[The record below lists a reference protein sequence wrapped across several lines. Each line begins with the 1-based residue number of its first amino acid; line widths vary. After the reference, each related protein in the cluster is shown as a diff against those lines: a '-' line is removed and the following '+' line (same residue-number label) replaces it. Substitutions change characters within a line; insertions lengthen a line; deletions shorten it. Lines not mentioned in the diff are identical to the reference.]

1 MDKELVYRYLKQY
14 KDIYSN
20 TLYIEN
26 KEQLMALKKVKRKA
40 VSQNPKVML
49 LYGAPKVG
57 KTTAL
62 SQLEDCLII
71 DTEGGANMV
80 DGYIMEAN
88 NREDLINILKEAK
101 EGHDYKYVA
110 IDTIDKVATWAEHTV
125 CQEESVSAVQDLA
138 FGKGF
143 GLVREK
149 VLNTVDAL
157 KSIFPH
163 VIIIGH
169 RKWARAVVDSKAI
182 VEPESLDLT
191 GKLKNM
197 LMADCDAIGY
207 VYRDDEKGD
216 LMVSFKSNESLEAGS
231 RSPHL
236 KGKEMKLNWKSIYK
250 GEK

>member
-1 MDKELVYRYLKQY
+1 
-14 KDIYSN
+14 
-20 TLYIEN
+20 
-26 KEQLMALKKVKRKA
+26 MALKKVKRKA
-40 VSQNPKVML
+40 VSQNPKTML

-62 SQLEDCLII
+62 SQLDDCLII
-71 DTEGGANMV
+71 DTEGGANMIE
-80 DGYIMEAN
+80 GYVEAIN
-88 NREDLINILKEAK
+88 SRKELIELLKQAQ
-101 EGHDYKYVA
+101 EGHEYKYVA
-110 IDTIDKVATWAEHTV
+110 IDTIDKIATWAEQAV
-125 CQEESVSAVQDLA
+125 CEEENVSAVQDLA

-149 VLNTVDAL
+149 VLNTVGIL
-157 KSIFPH
+157 KQIFPH

-169 RKWARAVVDSKAI
+169 RKWARAIVDSKAI

-207 VYRDDEKGD
+207 VYRDEEQGN
-216 LMVSFKSNESLEAGS
+216 LMVSFKANDALEAGS

-236 KGKEMKLNWKSIYK
+236 KGKEIKLNWKLIYK

>member
-1 MDKELVYRYLKQY
+1 
-14 KDIYSN
+14 
-20 TLYIEN
+20 
-26 KEQLMALKKVKRKA
+26 MALKKVKRKA
-40 VSQNPKVML
+40 VSNNPKTML

-62 SQLEDCLII
+62 SKLDNCLII
-71 DTEGGANMV
+71 DTEGGANMIE
-80 DGYIMEAN
+80 GYVESVKDRA
-88 NREDLINILKEAK
+88 ELITLLKEAQD
-101 EGHDYKYVA
+101 GHEFKYVA
-110 IDTIDKVATWAEHTV
+110 IDTIDRVATWADKAV
-125 CQEESVSAVQDLA
+125 CEEEGVTAVQDLP

-149 VLNTVDAL
+149 VLNTIHFL
-157 KSIFPH
+157 KEIFPH

-169 RKWARAVVDSKAI
+169 RKRARAIVDGKAM

-207 VYRDDEKGD
+207 VYRDDEKKK
-216 LMVSFKSNESLEAGS
+216 LMVSFQANEALEAGS

-236 KGKEMKLNWKSIYK
+236 RGKEMELNWKSIYK
-250 GEK
+250 GDK

>member
-1 MDKELVYRYLKQY
+1 
-14 KDIYSN
+14 
-20 TLYIEN
+20 
-26 KEQLMALKKVKRKA
+26 MALKKVKRKA
-40 VSQNPKVML
+40 VSQNPKTML

-62 SQLEDCLII
+62 SQLNDCLII
-71 DTEGGANMV
+71 DTEGGANMIE
-80 DGYIMEAN
+80 GYVETVN
-88 NREDLINILKEAK
+88 NRQDLIKLLKEAK
-101 EGHDYKYVA
+101 EGHEFKYVA
-110 IDTIDKVATWAEHTV
+110 LDTIDKIAVWAEKAV
-125 CQEESVSAVQDLA
+125 CEEESVSAVQDLA

-143 GLVREK
+143 AMVREK
-149 VLNTVDAL
+149 VLNTVNIL
-157 KSIFPH
+157 KEIFPH

-207 VYRDDEKGD
+207 VYRDDEKEK
-216 LMVSFKSNESLEAGS
+216 LMVSFQANEALEAGS

-236 KGKEMKLNWKSIYK
+236 RGKEIELTWNNIYK
-250 GEK
+250 KESK

>member
-1 MDKELVYRYLKQY
+1 
-14 KDIYSN
+14 
-20 TLYIEN
+20 
-26 KEQLMALKKVKRKA
+26 MALKKVKRKA
-40 VSQNPKVML
+40 VSQNPKTML

-71 DTEGGANMV
+71 DTENGANMV
-80 DGYIMEAN
+80 DGYIETVS
-88 NREDLINILKEAK
+88 NREELISLLQEAK
-101 EGHDYKYVA
+101 EGHEYKYAA
-110 IDTIDKVATWAEHTV
+110 IDTIDKIAIWAEKAI
-125 CQEESVSAVQDLA
+125 CEQENVTAIADLA

-143 GLVREK
+143 GMVREK
-149 VLNTVDAL
+149 VLNTVNIL
-157 KSIFPH
+157 KEIFPH

-169 RKWARAVVDSKAI
+169 RKWAKAIVDSKAI

-207 VYRDDEKGD
+207 VYRDEDKGK
-216 LMVSFKSNESLEAGS
+216 LMVSFKANEALEAGS

-236 KGKEMKLNWKSIYK
+236 RGKEIELKWNLIYK
-250 GEK
+250 EKK

>member
-1 MDKELVYRYLKQY
+1 MKNPVIKYLEAYR
-14 KDIYSN
+14 DIYGD
-20 TLYIEN
+20 TIYLN
-26 KEQLMALKKVKRKA
+26 KESRMALKKVKRKA
-40 VSQNPKVML
+40 VSQNPKSLL

-62 SQLEDCLII
+62 SQLKDCLII
-71 DTEGGANMV
+71 DTEGGANMIE
-80 DGYIMEAN
+80 GYVESVK
-88 NREDLINILKEAK
+88 NREELIVLLKEAQA
-101 EGHDYKYVA
+101 GHEYKYVA
-110 IDTIDKVATWAEHTV
+110 IDTIDRIATWAEKAV
-125 CQEESVSAVQDLA
+125 CEEENVSAIQDLA

-149 VLNTVDAL
+149 VLNTVQFL
-157 KSIFPH
+157 KEIFPH

-169 RKWARAVVDSKAI
+169 RKWARAIVDSKAI

-197 LMADCDAIGY
+197 LMADSDAIGY
-207 VYRDDEKGD
+207 VYRDEEKGK
-216 LMVSFKSNESLEAGS
+216 LMVTFKSNEALEAGS

-236 KGKEMKLNWKSIYK
+236 RGKEMELKWNLIYK

>member
-1 MDKELVYRYLKQY
+1 M
-14 KDIYSN
+14 
-20 TLYIEN
+20 
-26 KEQLMALKKVKRKA
+26 LKKVKRKA
-40 VSQNPKVML
+40 VSQNPKTML

-62 SQLEDCLII
+62 SQLDDCLII
-71 DTEGGANMV
+71 DTEGGANMIE
-80 DGYIMEAN
+80 GYVHSVS
-88 NREDLINILKEAK
+88 NRKELIELLKQAQ

-110 IDTIDKVATWAEHTV
+110 VDTIDKIATWAEQAV
-125 CQEESVSAVQDLA
+125 CEEESVSAVQDLA

-149 VLNTVDAL
+149 VLNTVAIL
-157 KSIFPH
+157 KKIFPH

-207 VYRDDEKGD
+207 VYRDEDSSK
-216 LMVSFKSNESLEAGS
+216 LMVSFKANDALEAGS

-236 KGKEMKLNWKSIYK
+236 KGKEMEVNWKLIYK
-250 GEK
+250 GDK

>member
-1 MDKELVYRYLKQY
+1 
-14 KDIYSN
+14 
-20 TLYIEN
+20 
-26 KEQLMALKKVKRKA
+26 MALKKVKRKA
-40 VSQNPKVML
+40 ISNNPKVML

-62 SQLEDCLII
+62 SQLKDCLII
-71 DTEGGANMV
+71 DTEGGANMIE
-80 DGYIMEAN
+80 GYIESVN
-88 NREDLINILKEAK
+88 NRDELIELLKEAQA
-101 EGHDYKYVA
+101 GHNYDYVA
-110 IDTIDKVATWAEHTV
+110 IDTIDKIATWAETAV
-125 CQEESVSAVQDLA
+125 CAEENVSAVQDLA

-143 GLVREK
+143 AMVREK
-149 VLNTVDAL
+149 VLNTVKIL
-157 KSIFPH
+157 KEIFPH
-163 VIIIGH
+163 VIIVGH

-207 VYRDDEKGD
+207 VYRDEEKSK
-216 LMVSFKSNESLEAGS
+216 LMVTFKSNDALEAGS

-236 KGKEMKLNWKSIYK
+236 RGKDIELKWNLIYK

>member
-1 MDKELVYRYLKQY
+1 
-14 KDIYSN
+14 
-20 TLYIEN
+20 
-26 KEQLMALKKVKRKA
+26 MALKKVKRKA
-40 VSQNPKVML
+40 VSQNPKTLL

-62 SQLEDCLII
+62 SQLDDCLIL
-71 DTEGGANMV
+71 DTEGGANMIE
-80 DGYIMEAN
+80 GYVESVN
-88 NREDLINILKEAK
+88 NREELIKVLKEAQD
-101 EGHDYKYVA
+101 GHEYKYVA
-110 IDTIDKVATWAEHTV
+110 IDTIDKIATWAENAV
-125 CQEESVSAVQDLA
+125 CAEENVSAVQDLA

-143 GLVREK
+143 GMVREK
-149 VLNTVDAL
+149 VLNTVKIL
-157 KSIFPH
+157 KEIFPH
-163 VIIIGH
+163 VIIVGH

-207 VYRDDEKGD
+207 VYRDEEKGN
-216 LMVSFKSNESLEAGS
+216 LMVTFQSNDALEAGS

-236 KGKEMKLNWKSIYK
+236 KGKELELKWNLIYK

>member
-1 MDKELVYRYLKQY
+1 
-14 KDIYSN
+14 
-20 TLYIEN
+20 
-26 KEQLMALKKVKRKA
+26 MALKKVKRKA
-40 VSQNPKVML
+40 VSDNPKSLL

-62 SQLEDCLII
+62 SQLNDCLII

-80 DGYIMEAN
+80 DGYIETVN
-88 NREDLINILKEAK
+88 NRDDFIALLQEAK
-101 EGHDYKYVA
+101 EGHDYTYVA
-110 IDTIDKVATWAEHTV
+110 LDTVDKVADWAEKAV
-125 CQEESVSAVQDLA
+125 CQEESVTAVADLA

-143 GLVREK
+143 GMVREK
-149 VLNTVDAL
+149 VLNTIQVL
-157 KSIFPH
+157 KEIFPH

-169 RKWARAVVDSKAI
+169 RKWAKSIVDGKAL

-207 VYRDDEKGD
+207 VYRDDEKGK
-216 LMVSFKSNESLEAGS
+216 LMVSFKPNDSLEAGS

-236 KGKEMKLNWKSIYK
+236 RGKEIELKWNLIYK
-250 GEK
+250 EKK

>member
-1 MDKELVYRYLKQY
+1 
-14 KDIYSN
+14 
-20 TLYIEN
+20 
-26 KEQLMALKKVKRKA
+26 MALKKVKRKA

-71 DTEGGANMV
+71 DTEGGANMIE
-80 DGYIMEAN
+80 GYVETVN
-88 NREDLINILKEAK
+88 SRQDLIKLLKEAK
-101 EGHDYKYVA
+101 EGHEFKYVA
-110 IDTIDKVATWAEHTV
+110 LDTIDKIAIWAEKAV
-125 CQEESVSAVQDLA
+125 CEEEQVSAVQDLA

-143 GLVREK
+143 AMVREK
-149 VLNTVDAL
+149 VLNTVNIL
-157 KSIFPH
+157 KEIFPH

-207 VYRDDEKGD
+207 VYRDDEKGK
-216 LMVSFKSNESLEAGS
+216 LMVSFQANEALEAGS

-236 KGKEMKLNWKSIYK
+236 RGKEIELTWNNIYK
-250 GEK
+250 KESK

>member
-1 MDKELVYRYLKQY
+1 
-14 KDIYSN
+14 
-20 TLYIEN
+20 
-26 KEQLMALKKVKRKA
+26 MALKKVKRKA
-40 VSQNPKVML
+40 VSQNPKTLL

-62 SQLEDCLII
+62 SQLDDCLIL
-71 DTEGGANMV
+71 DTEGGANMIE
-80 DGYIMEAN
+80 GYVESVN
-88 NREDLINILKEAK
+88 NREELIKVLKEAQD
-101 EGHDYKYVA
+101 GHEYKYVA
-110 IDTIDKVATWAEHTV
+110 IDTIDKIATWAENAV
-125 CQEESVSAVQDLA
+125 CAEENVSAVQDLA

-143 GLVREK
+143 GMVREK
-149 VLNTVDAL
+149 VLNTVKIL
-157 KSIFPH
+157 KDIFPH

-207 VYRDDEKGD
+207 VYRDEDKGK
-216 LMVSFKSNESLEAGS
+216 LMVSFKANEALEAGS

-236 KGKEMKLNWKSIYK
+236 RGKQMKLNWKNIYK
-250 GEK
+250 EKK

>member
-1 MDKELVYRYLKQY
+1 
-14 KDIYSN
+14 
-20 TLYIEN
+20 
-26 KEQLMALKKVKRKA
+26 MALKKVRRKA
-40 VSQNPKVML
+40 ISQNPKVML

-62 SQLEDCLII
+62 SQLDNCLII
-71 DTEGGANMV
+71 DTEGGANMIE
-80 DGYIMEAN
+80 GYIEQAN
-88 NREDLINILKEAK
+88 NREELINILKEAK

-110 IDTIDKVATWAEHTV
+110 IDTIDKIADWAEKTV
-125 CQEESVSAVQDLA
+125 CQEEQVTA
-138 FGKGF
+138 K
-143 GLVREK
+143 E
-149 VLNTVDAL
+149 
-157 KSIFPH
+157 IFPH

-197 LMADCDAIGY
+197 LMADSDAIGY

-216 LMVSFKSNESLEAGS
+216 LMVSFKANDALEAGS

-236 KGKEMKLNWKSIYK
+236 RGKEIELDWKKIYK
-250 GEK
+250 ETK

>member
-1 MDKELVYRYLKQY
+1 
-14 KDIYSN
+14 
-20 TLYIEN
+20 
-26 KEQLMALKKVKRKA
+26 MALKKVKRKA
-40 VSQNPKVML
+40 ISQDPKVML

-71 DTEGGANMV
+71 DTEQGANMV
-80 DGYIMEAN
+80 EGYIQEVNSRKELFEILEEAQ
-88 NREDLINILKEAK
+88 K
-101 EGHDYKYVA
+101 GHDYKYVA
-110 IDTIDKVATWAEHTV
+110 IDTIDKIAIWAEKAV
-125 CQEESVSAVQDLA
+125 CESEQVSAIQDLA

-143 GLVREK
+143 AMVREK
-149 VLNTVDAL
+149 VLNTIKAM
-157 KSIFPH
+157 KQIFPH

-207 VYRDDEKGD
+207 VYRDDDSSK
-216 LMVSFKSNESLEAGS
+216 LMVSFQANEALEAGS

-236 KGKEMKLNWKSIYK
+236 RGKNIELNWKLIYK
-250 GEK
+250 EKK

>member
-1 MDKELVYRYLKQY
+1 
-14 KDIYSN
+14 
-20 TLYIEN
+20 
-26 KEQLMALKKVKRKA
+26 MALKKVKRKA
-40 VSQNPKVML
+40 VSQNPKTML

-80 DGYIMEAN
+80 EGYIETVN
-88 NREDLINILKEAK
+88 SREDLIKLLEEAK
-101 EGHDYKYVA
+101 KGHEFKYVA
-110 IDTIDKVATWAEHTV
+110 LDTIDKIAIWAEKAI
-125 CQEESVSAVQDLA
+125 CEQENVTAIADLA

-143 GLVREK
+143 GMVREK
-149 VLNTVDAL
+149 VLNTVNIL
-157 KSIFPH
+157 KEIFPH

-169 RKWARAVVDSKAI
+169 RKWAKAVVDSKAI

-207 VYRDDEKGD
+207 VYRNEENSK
-216 LMVSFKSNESLEAGS
+216 LMVTFQANEALEAGS

-236 KGKEMKLNWKSIYK
+236 RGKEIELTWNNIYK
-250 GEK
+250 KESK

>member
-1 MDKELVYRYLKQY
+1 
-14 KDIYSN
+14 
-20 TLYIEN
+20 
-26 KEQLMALKKVKRKA
+26 MALKKVKRKA
-40 VSQNPKVML
+40 VSQNPKSLL

-62 SQLEDCLII
+62 SQLDDCLII
-71 DTEGGANMV
+71 DTEGGANMIE
-80 DGYIMEAN
+80 GYVESVN
-88 NREDLINILKEAK
+88 NREELIKVLKEAQD
-101 EGHDYKYVA
+101 GHEYKYVA
-110 IDTIDKVATWAEHTV
+110 IDTIDKIATWAENAV
-125 CQEESVSAVQDLA
+125 CAEENVSAVQDLA

-143 GLVREK
+143 GMVREK
-149 VLNTVDAL
+149 VLNTVKIL
-157 KSIFPH
+157 KEIFPH
-163 VIIIGH
+163 VIIVGH

-207 VYRDDEKGD
+207 VYRDEEKGN
-216 LMVSFKSNESLEAGS
+216 LMVTFQSNDALEAGS

-236 KGKEMKLNWKSIYK
+236 KGKELELKWNLIYK

>member
-1 MDKELVYRYLKQY
+1 
-14 KDIYSN
+14 
-20 TLYIEN
+20 
-26 KEQLMALKKVKRKA
+26 MALKKVKRKA
-40 VSQNPKVML
+40 ISENPKVML

-62 SQLEDCLII
+62 SQLNDCLII

-80 DGYIMEAN
+80 DGYIETVN
-88 NREDLINILKEAK
+88 NRDDFIALLQEAK
-101 EGHDYKYVA
+101 EGHDYTYVA
-110 IDTIDKVATWAEHTV
+110 LDTVDKVADWAEKAV
-125 CQEESVSAVQDLA
+125 CLEEGVTAVADLA

-143 GLVREK
+143 GMVREK
-149 VLNTVDAL
+149 VLNTIQVL
-157 KSIFPH
+157 KEIFPH

-169 RKWARAVVDSKAI
+169 RKWAKSIVDGKAL

-207 VYRDDEKGD
+207 VYRDDEKGK
-216 LMVSFKSNESLEAGS
+216 LMVSFKPNDSLEAGS

-236 KGKEMKLNWKSIYK
+236 RGKEIELKWNLIYK
-250 GEK
+250 EKK